1 MGSFFFVCFFY
12 CPTMPR
18 AKTRSKGVYKGKK
31 GKQVKQ
37 KSKLDDDPMYDAVD
51 HFMKGSDEV
60 RFDDDS
66 SEDSVDLE
74 ENGDH
79 VMQLS
84 KEKSLYDSSEDDLDS
99 SSDEEEINR
108 SKLKEKRLNEKYEE
122 WGRLGGRDKYHGAD
136 VKTNRETYESAIQEE
151 EEAKYLQEQQV
162 ANLEEGDFAIDDEDD
177 GSDSEDEY
185 WDEAEQKERFQQ
197 AAKSIE
203 GVSLL
208 PSGSTKKQETKN
220 NKKPSKKLSKE
231 EKLEILER
239 DSPELLGLLNDFQG
253 KLGELKNNV
262 QPLLSE
268 VSKKG
273 LPTSDGIS
281 FLEAKYHLLLNYCMN
296 MGFYMLMKAEGK
308 QVEDHPVI
316 SQLVR
321 LRLILDKIKP
331 IDQKLHY
338 QVQKYLKMSLNNA
351 DTGDMEEGLQHKPNI
366 DSFGQIDDDDDEEE
380 DKTSSGVYKL
390 KKVAPTSYEG
400 DLPKGK
406 KRQRKL
412 KSDTAMAKYI
422 REEFSKEQKYEVEFE
437 EDNFMRLAKKGK
449 ERRRQEKEVL
459 KRSELEDPLDFRDI
473 TGFGSIGD
481 QNEEEDS
488 RPTKSRLEALI
499 NSVERKPS
507 LGNSEI
513 DLPYDSWSKRKPLS
527 KRSLEEFQEQ
537 GDISDHFGG
546 GNMETDDFVDED
558 ISEEEYYEEVK
569 QAKKK
574 RKLNNYYETQQ
585 PKEFFDDTIEEDEK
599 RGVNFQISKNK
610 GLTRSRPKKVRNSR
624 VNYRRK
630 AERAS
635 KILPKKKDQ
644 LKPYQGEATGVRKNI
659 QRSVNLQ

>member
-122 WGRLGGRDKYHGAD
+122 WGRLGGR
-136 VKTNRETYESAIQEE
+136 E
-151 EEAKYLQEQQV
+151 KYLQEQQV

-268 VSKKG
+268 
-273 LPTSDGIS
+273 L
-281 FLEAKYHLLLNYCMN
+281 
-296 MGFYMLMKAEGK
+296 
-308 QVEDHPVI
+308 
-316 SQLVR
+316 
-321 LRLILDKIKP
+321 
-331 IDQKLHY
+331 
-338 QVQKYLKMSLNNA
+338 
-351 DTGDMEEGLQHKPNI
+351 
-366 DSFGQIDDDDDEEE
+366 
-380 DKTSSGVYKL
+380 
-390 KKVAPTSYEG
+390 
-400 DLPKGK
+400 
-406 KRQRKL
+406 
-412 KSDTAMAKYI
+412 
-422 REEFSKEQKYEVEFE
+422 
-437 EDNFMRLAKKGK
+437 
-449 ERRRQEKEVL
+449 VL
-459 KRSELEDPLDFRDI
+459 KLSFNL
-473 TGFGSIGD
+473 
-481 QNEEEDS
+481 N
-488 RPTKSRLEALI
+488 LI
-499 NSVERKPS
+499 
-507 LGNSEI
+507 
-513 DLPYDSWSKRKPLS
+513 
-527 KRSLEEFQEQ
+527 F
-537 GDISDHFGG
+537 
-546 GNMETDDFVDED
+546 
-558 ISEEEYYEEVK
+558 
-569 QAKKK
+569 
-574 RKLNNYYETQQ
+574 
-585 PKEFFDDTIEEDEK
+585 
-599 RGVNFQISKNK
+599 
-610 GLTRSRPKKVRNSR
+610 
-624 VNYRRK
+624 
-630 AERAS
+630 
-635 KILPKKKDQ
+635 
-644 LKPYQGEATGVRKNI
+644 
-659 QRSVNLQ
+659 